1 MTIPKTLRTL
11 LGAGLLLGTSL
22 AVRADDTVTFQV
34 DMNNYTNSAGQQA
47 ASLVDVRGGFNGWSG
62 GSGATLVNNGANVY
76 TNTFNVVGAA
86 GAKFQ
91 YKFTFSTP
99 AGVTWE
105 DDNPPPGAGQP
116 PDEGNNRVLLLV
128 GGAQPLPVVPFYAP
142 SVTLPIDLPNNSV
155 TYRVD
160 MTEQVQLGN
169 FLPALGDTV
178 TVTGSL
184 LLWNWGAG
192 SILTNDPALSGDASN
207 IYSAVI
213 DVPGYPGAAGGEYKF
228 RMNGIWEETADGPN
242 RNFTI
247 VGGGGNQVL
256 PVYYYFD
263 QPIGPATNQNVTFQV
278 DMTPQ
283 VLTGGFTNGVSAVTV
298 SGLFNGWSSGSPMT
312 NDAALSGNTSNV
324 YSTTISI
331 ANPPGSVP
339 TTTVG
344 LPNRYKFRADGGW
357 ESAAIYGV
365 GNNKDRRFFVTGG
378 DTVLPLVTYQD
389 ATLCDV
395 LDQAVAVTFVL
406 QLTNG
411 TADRN
416 GVPFVKTN
424 DTVWINGPMINPSW
438 AAWNTT
444 DTIQMTNNPPGS
456 DFYETTI
463 VIGAG
468 SSRAVTFKFGL
479 YDPVDPGVHGFLDN
493 EAPQFADHV
502 QYVRNT
508 GPTST
513 LSVAQFGTNF
523 TSTLVEPAFGNLKAG
538 TPVSG
543 NVPITWLGSP
553 CVTLQTRTS
562 LTAGSWTDL
571 PATDATG
578 STNYPN
584 TGGTQLFRLQK
595 RAIR

>member
-1 MTIPKTLRTL
+1 MRTL
-11 LGAGLLLGTSL
+11 LGVGMLCGAGL
-22 AVRADDTVTFQV
+22 AVRADDAVTFQV
-34 DMNNYTNSAGQQA
+34 DMSRYTNSAGQQA
-47 ASLVDVRGGFNGWSG
+47 ATIVDVRGGFNNWSG

-86 GAKFQ
+86 GTKYQ

-105 DDNPPPGAGQP
+105 EDNPPPGPGQP

-128 GGAQPLPVVPFYAP
+128 GGAQTLPVVPLYAP
-142 SVTLPIDLPNNSV
+142 SVSVPIDLPHNNV

-160 MTEQVQLGN
+160 MTQQVQLGN
-169 FLPALGDTV
+169 FRPDLGDTV
-178 TVTGSL
+178 TVTGAL

-192 SILTNDPALSGDASN
+192 SVLTNNPALSGDASN

-213 DVPGYPGAAGGEYKF
+213 DVQGYPGAAGGDFKF
-228 RMNGIWEETADGPN
+228 RMNGIWEELALGGN

-247 VGGGGNQVL
+247 AGGDQVL
-256 PVYYYFD
+256 PVYYYYD
-263 QPIGPATNQNVTFQV
+263 QPIGPVTNANVTFQV

-298 SGLFNGWSSGSPMT
+298 SGLFNGWSSGTPLT
-312 NDAALSGNTSNV
+312 NDPALQGLASNV

-331 ANPPGSVP
+331 ANPVGTVP

-344 LPNRYKFRADGGW
+344 LANRYKFRADSGW

-365 GNNKDRRFFVTGG
+365 GNNKDRQLIITGG
-378 DTVLPLVTYQD
+378 DQVLPLVTYND

-395 LDQAVAVTFVL
+395 LLQATATTFVL

-411 TADRN
+411 TMDRN
-416 GVPFVKTN
+416 GVPFVKGN
-424 DTVWINGPMINPSW
+424 DTVWINGPMINPAW
-438 AAWNTT
+438 AAWNTNECV
-444 DTIQMTNNPPGS
+444 QMTNNPVGS
-456 DFYETTI
+456 DFYEATI

-468 SSRAVTFKFGL
+468 KSRAVTFKFGL
-479 YDPVDPGVHGFLDN
+479 SDPVNSLHGFLDN
-493 EAPQFADHV
+493 EAPQFSDHV
-502 QYVRNT
+502 QYIRT
-508 GPTST
+508 DSPTAT

-538 TPVSG
+538 APSG
-543 NVPITWLGSP
+543 GSVPITWLGGP
-553 CVTLQTRTS
+553 CVTLQSRSS
-562 LTAGSWTDL
+562 LTVGPWIDH
-571 PATDATG
+571 PATG
-578 STNYPN
+578 GKNSTNWPN
-584 TGGTQLFRLQK
+584 TGGTQLFRLYK
-595 RAIR
+595 RPNL